1 MIEYVLAHV
10 GVNAQNEEEA
20 TRSAQMLEALFGWK
34 TKVGNSSVF
43 AGKELEFMKTPYL
56 GKNGHIAVGTPDV
69 PAAVADLEARGFR
82 FRPESAK
89 YRKDGVLN
97 VSYLQEEICGFAV
110 HIVGIS
116 K

>member
-1 MIEYVLAHV
+1 MIEYTLAHV
-10 GVNAQNEEEA
+10 GINAENAEEA
-20 TRSAQMLEALFGWK
+20 ARCAALFETLFGWK
-34 TKVGNSSVF
+34 VKVGNSSVF
-43 AGKELEFMKTPYL
+43 AGKEVELMKSPYL

-97 VSYLQEEICGFAV
+97 AIYLADESCGFAV
-110 HIVGIS
+110 HLVGIA